1 MYLFVYTPIKK
12 ETSPHSV
19 WFTFPCGLFSLKSSI
34 STKSTTRKRAK
45 PPLKTTKNTSFF
57 YRGIFSTFLVLFSG
71 RALGHYARARE
82 ELRVL
87 VNPIAST
94 CQPNCEYLSK
104 KTEKCDYLNAIF
116 FSIYSQFIILAPCA
130 RICTKCKS
138 ICIRCKLIPP
148 FADGLSV

>member
-1 MYLFVYTPIKK
+1 MYLFMYTPIKK
-12 ETSPHSV
+12 ETYPHSV

-45 PPLKTTKNTSFF
+45 PPLKTTKNTSIF

-87 VNPIAST
+87 TNTITST
-94 CQPNCEYLSK
+94 YQQKWRNATIQMRNSFLYTRNSLSLQHK
-104 KTEKCDYLNAIF
+104 HSQTHEKRSNQL
-116 FSIYSQFIILAPCA
+116 S
-130 RICTKCKS
+130 RKCS
-138 ICIRCKLIPP
+138 Y
-148 FADGLSV
+148 